1 MNKPITQSAGSWSS
15 EGISKRV
22 SHKLRSYLPSL
33 RWVWF
38 GLLCAALALY
48 TALSRDIGAVAHDAA
63 AEHIYRGV
71 AFSQAI
77 SEGILY
83 LRWVQHL
90 HWGLGSPLFT
100 FQPPLPYYGLDF
112 LFRLGFSH
120 PIGWRLLVAGG
131 FGLAFVGAYLLVREI
146 TGRRWPALVSA
157 VAFLYAPY
165 VLRNALERGSNEAY
179 SMFLYPL
186 VLWGLLWVAR
196 RPTAGRFLVAT
207 LVWAACIASH
217 VLGPLMLAPFA
228 AGLALYLAWRRRT
241 LAPLGV
247 LLAGGLLTAVIWLPM
262 APEQAWVHVER
273 DFEQPEA
280 IPAQNPIPLDR
291 LLAPP
296 AIFDT
301 GRDNNSIGD
310 RIGLAHTAALV
321 LGLFVAAAVWRR
333 KAMRRPVA
341 ALFAAAVLGLFVFW
355 LLTGASDGL
364 WRAAAPVMGRL
375 LYRTRLMG
383 VQALFAALACGLL
396 FALFSPRWQR
406 WGGLAVCG
414 LLIALALPSLYV
426 ELQHR
431 YTMFQLPVDLAQVRA
446 AEIRTGGTALTAFGE
461 FTPRWRTAAFDDAL
475 RAELGPDFDP
485 QVRPLAGPPGAVE
498 LLSSSVRNA
507 AWDLQV
513 AATEPATLTLYL
525 LYYPRWGATVD
536 GRSVPL
542 TPQAGTGYAQL
553 AVPTGT
559 HHVSLRYERTSAELA
574 GLAVSAA
581 ALLGLLALVGRAA
594 WRWRKAMPAALPGGG
609 AQEAT
614 ITAEPAPPVWLLLA
628 LTALLVIKFAYVD
641 GNTTWLRCV
650 STAERV
656 CGAQATVDVA
666 FAGAPRLRGYAV
678 SSSNVARGVEV
689 RVDLYWQ
696 GEAAADRPS
705 PIAHRA
711 SSSTLSSFVHIRR
724 SRPEQ
729 APSPITG
736 GDIWAQ
742 VEHVAPGGLL
752 TAELLPGKLYK
763 DEFRVRIPA
772 DMPPGEY
779 FLEVGW
785 FDPATGEQLDP
796 QEDAIKS
803 PLRILWRSILLPS
816 LRVE

>member
-1 MNKPITQSAGSWSS
+1 
-15 EGISKRV
+15 
-22 SHKLRSYLPSL
+22 
-33 RWVWF
+33 
-38 GLLCAALALY
+38 LLFAVPALY
-48 TALSRDIGAVAHDAA
+48 TALSRDIGALAYDAA
-63 AEHIYRGV
+63 TEHIYRGV
-71 AFSQAI
+71 VFSQAI
-77 SEGILY
+77 SEGVLY
-83 LRWVQHL
+83 PRWVQQL

-131 FGLAFVGAYLLVREI
+131 FGLAFMGAYLLVRAL
-146 TGRRWPALVSA
+146 TGRRWPALVAA
-157 VAFLYAPY
+157 VAFVYAPY

-186 VLWGLLWVAR
+186 VLWGLLWVSR
-196 RPTAGRFLVAT
+196 RPTAGRFIAAT
-207 LVWAACIASH
+207 LIWAACIASH

-228 AGLALYLAWRRRT
+228 AALVLFLTWRRRT
-241 LAPLGV
+241 LAPLAV
-247 LLAGGLLTAVIWLPM
+247 LLVGGLLTAAIWLPM

-296 AIFDT
+296 AIFDM

-310 RIGLAHTAALV
+310 RIGVAHTAALV
-321 LGLFVAAAVWRR
+321 LGLFVAATIWRR

-355 LLTGASDGL
+355 LLSGVSDGL

-431 YTMFQLPVDLAQVRA
+431 YTTFELPVDLAQVRA

-475 RAELGPDFDP
+475 LAELGPDFDP
-485 QVRPLAGPPGAVE
+485 QARPLAGPPGVVKQ
-498 LLSSSVRNA
+498 LSSSVRNE

-513 AATEPATLTLYL
+513 AAAEPATLTLYL
-525 LYYPRWGATVD
+525 LYYPRWAATVD
-536 GRSVPL
+536 GEPARL

-553 AVPTGT
+553 AVAAGT
-559 HHVSLRYERTSAELA
+559 HHLALRYGRTSVELA
-574 GLAVSAA
+574 GLVVSAA
-581 ALLGLLALVGRAA
+581 TLLGLLVMAGRAV
-594 WRWRKAMPAALPGGG
+594 WRWRKA
-609 AQEAT
+609 
-614 ITAEPAPPVWLLLA
+614 IIVAEPAPLVWESGELREATISAEPAPRVWLLIA
-628 LTALLVIKFAYVD
+628 LTALLAFKFAYVD

-650 STAERV
+650 STAARV

-666 FAGAPRLRGYAV
+666 FAGAPRLRGYTV
-678 SSSNVARGVEV
+678 SSSDVRRGAEV

-696 GEAAADRPS
+696 GEADADRPS
-705 PIAHRA
+705 YIVHRT
-711 SSSTLSSFVHIRR
+711 SLNTLSSFVHIRR

-729 APSPITG
+729 TPSPVTG

-742 VEHVAPGGLL
+742 AEHVAPGGLL
-752 TAELLPGKLYK
+752 MTEFLPEKLYK

-796 QEDAIKS
+796 EAGTVQP
-803 PLRILWRSILLPS
+803 PLKILWRSILLPA
-816 LRVE
+816 LRVKE